1 MRRVR
6 HFRDGCAKAAPHH
19 NNQSYALVRAGVHGA
34 IRSALTRAHGRTV
47 MDTATPDTATRAAAP
62 SHTSRVMTLLL
73 ACALVLASL
82 AAAPPAHAA
91 TTPTAA
97 TPAAT
102 SAKLS
107 GKGYDQSDPISL
119 EAGHYEVIFTYKNNV
134 DPAHERYMAANLY
147 NGERAVWI
155 VDEFAE
161 AHTVR
166 RVVLLRKG
174 ETHLSVMASDNAE
187 WTASLKK
194 LTPPTKPKSALAVE
208 GTGTGSGTL
217 FLLKEGTY
225 ELTAA
230 WSNNNGTVTSERRST
245 SDVLTASPTTWLTSK
260 RPQAR
265 RTTTS
270 TSGKTASTGST
281 WTLTRPP
288 TGRS

>member
-1 MRRVR
+1 
-6 HFRDGCAKAAPHH
+6 
-19 NNQSYALVRAGVHGA
+19 
-34 IRSALTRAHGRTV
+34 
-47 MDTATPDTATRAAAP
+47 
-62 SHTSRVMTLLL
+62 MTLLL

-82 AAAPPAHAA
+82 IAAPPADAA

-97 TPAAT
+97 KPAT
-102 SAKLS
+102 SATLS
-107 GKGYDQSDPISL
+107 GKGYSQTDPISL
-119 EAGHYEVIFTYKNNV
+119 EPGYYEVIFTYKNNV
-134 DPAHERYMAANLY
+134 DPAHESYISAHFHDQGLAD
-147 NGERAVWI
+147 EI
-155 VDEFAE
+155 VHEFAE
-161 AHTVR
+161 ANTIR
-166 RVVLLRKG
+166 RIVLLPKS
-174 ETHLSVMASDNAE
+174 ETRLDVTGSDNVE

-194 LTPPTKPKSALAVE
+194 LAPPTKPKSALAVE

-245 SDVLTASPTTWLTSK
+245 SDVLTASPTTWPTSK